1 MSLLHTIFYTFLITL
16 DVRICSLIK
25 KYPLLK
31 FFLLKKMLK
40 ESQQE
45 SEEKIF
51 TFQQHLESEVVELL
65 VLNYSRMKC
74 PATLRDALPVK
85 TAKSY

>member
-1 MSLLHTIFYTFLITL
+1 
-16 DVRICSLIK
+16 
-25 KYPLLK
+25 
-31 FFLLKKMLK
+31 MLK

-45 SEEKIF
+45 SEKKYIF

-74 PATLRDALPVK
+74 PATLHNALPVK

>member
-1 MSLLHTIFYTFLITL
+1 
-16 DVRICSLIK
+16 
-25 KYPLLK
+25 
-31 FFLLKKMLK
+31 MLK

-45 SEEKIF
+45 RKKNIF

>member
-1 MSLLHTIFYTFLITL
+1 
-16 DVRICSLIK
+16 
-25 KYPLLK
+25 
-31 FFLLKKMLK
+31 MLK

-45 SEEKIF
+45 SKKKIF

>member
-1 MSLLHTIFYTFLITL
+1 
-16 DVRICSLIK
+16 
-25 KYPLLK
+25 
-31 FFLLKKMLK
+31 MLK

-45 SEEKIF
+45 SEKKNIF

-74 PATLRDALPVK
+74 PATLHDALPVK
-85 TAKSY
+85 TTKSY

>member
-1 MSLLHTIFYTFLITL
+1 
-16 DVRICSLIK
+16 
-25 KYPLLK
+25 
-31 FFLLKKMLK
+31 MLK

-45 SEEKIF
+45 SEKKNIF

-85 TAKSY
+85 TAMSYSITTF

>member
-1 MSLLHTIFYTFLITL
+1 
-16 DVRICSLIK
+16 
-25 KYPLLK
+25 
-31 FFLLKKMLK
+31 MLK

-45 SEEKIF
+45 SEKKNIF

>member
-1 MSLLHTIFYTFLITL
+1 
-16 DVRICSLIK
+16 
-25 KYPLLK
+25 
-31 FFLLKKMLK
+31 MLK

-45 SEEKIF
+45 SEKKKIF

>member
-1 MSLLHTIFYTFLITL
+1 M
-16 DVRICSLIK
+16 CCLIK
-25 KYPLLK
+25 KYPLLI

-45 SEEKIF
+45 SEKKYIF

>member
-1 MSLLHTIFYTFLITL
+1 
-16 DVRICSLIK
+16 
-25 KYPLLK
+25 
-31 FFLLKKMLK
+31 MLK

-65 VLNYSRMKC
+65 VLNYSRMKY
-74 PATLRDALPVK
+74 PATLHDALPVK

>member
-1 MSLLHTIFYTFLITL
+1 MLSNQKISLVDIFLT
-16 DVRICSLIK
+16 
-25 KYPLLK
+25 
-31 FFLLKKMLK
+31 K
-40 ESQQE
+40 ESQKE

-65 VLNYSRMKC
+65 VSNYSRMKC

-85 TAKSY
+85 TAKSYSITTFDYF